1 MADACGHGVFAR
13 EPRRAR
19 LVMVRFVAQT
29 QARARFSRRAPARRP
44 IAVALASA
52 IAYSI
57 AVFGTTCSAFA
68 LPSDTRLD
76 LARVV
81 FAFAEECARAS
92 NARVHTVANAFFIC
106 VPHNLCLKARRANAR
121 PR

>member
-1 MADACGHGVFAR
+1 MPDYFNSHEFS
-13 EPRRAR
+13 RRTGDDTKPIVGAWEG
-19 LVMVRFVAQT
+19 
-29 QARARFSRRAPARRP
+29 FSRRAPARRP